1 VSGKYVHARMDKHG
15 MENSVELV
23 GQARQGSLFAEAI
36 LADRAHQKEHT
47 RRLLRR
53 QEFHQ
58 DGYACKTLYIPQMLH
73 CQGGGMCPHPCLMF
87 VLELAA
93 QVRWYVKGH
102 KLLILQCNIHLV
114 VTIHQIF
121 CRPRRS
127 RIWGD
132 STGCRKQEAK
142 WEAVQT
148 GAMLVAA
155 QMVLGL
161 EGKMLGDQENHI
173 GRDEPNNTPTGKQ
186 P

>member
-1 VSGKYVHARMDKHG
+1 
-15 MENSVELV
+15 
-23 GQARQGSLFAEAI
+23 
-36 LADRAHQKEHT
+36 
-47 RRLLRR
+47 
-53 QEFHQ
+53 
-58 DGYACKTLYIPQMLH
+58 
-73 CQGGGMCPHPCLMF
+73 MF

-93 QVRWYVKGH
+93 QVRWYVKDH

-161 EGKMLGDQENHI
+161 EGKMLGDQEIHI
-173 GRDEPNNTPTGKQ
+173 GRDEPNKTPTGKQ
-186 P
+186 PWPWVYASPIQEAGDHITLHQNNIKIGSLLKAD